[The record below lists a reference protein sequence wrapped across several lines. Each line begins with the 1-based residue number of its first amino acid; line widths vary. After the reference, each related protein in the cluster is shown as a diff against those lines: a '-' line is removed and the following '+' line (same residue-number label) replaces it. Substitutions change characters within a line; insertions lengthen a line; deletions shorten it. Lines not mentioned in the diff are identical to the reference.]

1 MDHLRK
7 ANGDGQILAPGRARA
22 GKALVLLVCALL
34 AGSLALSASGCGQSA
49 KVNTYVDMANKV
61 LADVNTKEG
70 ELKKYWTQPIFQQEG
85 LTKALAD
92 YRKSLAASQEML
104 DATDFPEPCRQ
115 LDDLLGRAVDQ
126 GRGLADIDT
135 QFADY
140 FGGLAPLGKQG
151 EQIISGINKL
161 DTSTDVPSAVSS
173 LADQARTL
181 DSQVRTLSPSAQFS
195 EVNQQFQAFAD
206 LAAKNLT
213 DAQSKVGKTS
223 GYTNPNDQNNS
234 DQQINTDTTGTAP
247 ETQSGRRSKEQ
258 ASSISSY
265 TDPIVEEWGR
275 INGELSALL
284 DQVMQSV
291 GLKAKASEVE
301 GYIGQA
307 VQQIK
312 DLEKQYK

>member
-1 MDHLRK
+1 
-7 ANGDGQILAPGRARA
+7 
-22 GKALVLLVCALL
+22 
-34 AGSLALSASGCGQSA
+34 
-49 KVNTYVDMANKV
+49 
-61 LADVNTKEG
+61 
-70 ELKKYWTQPIFQQEG
+70 
-85 LTKALAD
+85 
-92 YRKSLAASQEML
+92 
-104 DATDFPEPCRQ
+104 
-115 LDDLLGRAVDQ
+115 VDQ

-140 FGGLAPLGKQG
+140 FGGLAPLGKQA
-151 EQIISGINKL
+151 EQIVSGINKL
-161 DTSTDVPSAVSS
+161 ETSTDVPSAVAG

-195 EVNQQFQAFAD
+195 EANQQFQAFAD

-213 DAQSKVGKTS
+213 DAEGKVGKTS
-223 GYTNPNDQNNS
+223 GYTSPDNQNNS

-247 ETQSGRRSKEQ
+247 ETQSGRQSREQ

-265 TDPIVEEWGR
+265 TDPIVEEWGT
-275 INGELSALL
+275 INGELTALL
-284 DQVMQSV
+284 GQVMQSV
-291 GLKAKASEVE
+291 GLMAKASEVE